1 MSKKKTQSIKV
12 DESMINE
19 DSMNQFNVGL
29 SVNAIPDIDSMVKT
43 IDNMLDFIESPRM
56 KSLEISNKDR
66 FETEVFTKYND
77 VLPMKIITL
86 IVDKNRYENL
96 EQLLDMLETLS
107 QIKKGKKDL
116 MEETQKFNE
125 KQNETFVYPKFGG
138 KDNFE
143 QMMKKK

>member
-1 MSKKKTQSIKV
+1 MSKKNTQSIKV

-19 DSMNQFNVGL
+19 ETMNQFNVGL
-29 SVNAIPDIDSMVKT
+29 SVDAIPDITSMIKI

-66 FETEVFTKYND
+66 FETEIFTKYND

-86 IVDKNRYENL
+86 LIDKNRYANL

-107 QIKKGKKDL
+107 QIKKGNKDL
-116 MEETQKFNE
+116 NEETQKFNE